1 MISYAG
7 VDVDAFMSTFIPVTL
22 VLCSI
27 GFVISGYLLWSKE
40 RNEKIELASKLL
52 QVTATKKGE

>member
-7 VDVDAFMSTFIPVTL
+7 VDVDAFMSTFIPVAL

-27 GFVISGYLLWSKE
+27 GFVIAGYLLWSKE
-40 RNEKIELASKLL
+40 RNENIERASKLL